1 PEKRDPRGYILPSDQ
16 ADFLTATKFINTL
29 IKNGIAIHRAT
40 QNFEVGGKTYPKDS
54 YVILAAQAFR
64 PHLLSMFE
72 PQNHPDDIPYPGAP
86 PTPTYDVAGWTLA
99 FQMGVEFDRILDG
112 FDGPFEKIADL
123 VSPIP
128 GQVSGGSG
136 VSGYLFSHQVNDS
149 FIAIN
154 RLLKTGET
162 IYWLK
167 EKFQANGKTFPE
179 GTFYIPAKS
188 STLGKLNSLSKD
200 IGLHFDGIKSKPR
213 GTALEL
219 HPLKIGLW
227 DQYGG
232 SSSSGWIRWILEQF
246 DFPVE
251 LVFPPTL
258 DAGNLSRQF
267 DVLIFPGGAI
277 PRFNANASVGARPS
291 SSPSTEGIPEEYQ
304 SRVGRITADKTVPQ
318 ILEFL
323 KNGGTVLTIGS
334 STNLA
339 YHAGLPIKNALLE
352 KQQDGTERQL
362 SSDKYFV
369 PGSILQGKV
378 NTSNPLAHGI
388 PERVDLTF
396 SSSPVFKILPI
407 SGTSQIRPVVWFDTP
422 NPLRSGWAWGQHYLE
437 ESISILEGDVGKGKL
452 FLFGPEIGFRGQP
465 HGTFKFLFNGIYY
478 GTAKETDIK

>member
-1 PEKRDPRGYILPSDQ
+1 MIFPILVP
-16 ADFLTATKFINTL
+16 
-29 IKNGIAIHRAT
+29 
-40 QNFEVGGKTYPKDS
+40 
-54 YVILAAQAFR
+54 
-64 PHLLSMFE
+64 
-72 PQNHPDDIPYPGAP
+72 P

-99 FQMGVEFDRILDG
+99 YQMGVEFDRILDG

-123 VSPIP
+123 VPP
-128 GQVSGGSG
+128 VQGQVSGTSG
-136 VSGYLFSHQVNDS
+136 AAGYLFSHQVNDS

-154 RLLKTGET
+154 RLLKSGET

-167 EKFQANGKTFPE
+167 EKIQANGKTYPV

-188 STLGKLNSLSKD
+188 STSGKLNSISKD
-200 IGLHFDGIKSKPR
+200 IGLHFEGIKSTPK
-213 GTALEL
+213 GSALAL
-219 HPLKIGLW
+219 RSLRIGLW

-246 DFPVE
+246 EFPFE
-251 LVFPPTL
+251 LVFPPTFDTGSL
-258 DAGNLSRQF
+258 NSQF

-277 PRFNANASVGARPS
+277 PGFNANASGGARPS

-304 SRVGRITADKTVPQ
+304 SRVGRITADKSIPQ

-334 STNLA
+334 SANLA

-362 SSDKYFV
+362 SSEKYFV
-369 PGSILQGKV
+369 PGSILQAKV

-396 SSSPVFKILPI
+396 SRSPVFKMLPDA
-407 SGTSQIRPVVWFDTP
+407 SESHVRPVVWFDTP
-422 NPLRSGWAWGQHYLE
+422 NPLRSGWAWGQHHLE
-437 ESISILEGDVGKGKL
+437 ECISIIEGDVGKGKL
-452 FLFGPEIGFRGQP
+452 FVFGPEIGFRGQP

-478 GTAKETDIK
+478 GTAKETNIK